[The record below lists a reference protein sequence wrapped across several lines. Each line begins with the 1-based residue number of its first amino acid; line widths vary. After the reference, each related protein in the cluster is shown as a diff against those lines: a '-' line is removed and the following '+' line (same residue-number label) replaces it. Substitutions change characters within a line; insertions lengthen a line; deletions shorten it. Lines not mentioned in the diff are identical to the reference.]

1 MYEPEKVVEQ
11 PSAEQPSGLTA
22 TEDRVREYA
31 LGCFDA
37 RSVSPT
43 AAREYVELHSGLMR
57 GALKSSED
65 WIYQQALRFLAM
77 REEHYHSIISV
88 VDPVTASRDS
98 IRGLIGGSLALAP
111 REAPRTRLRVEDWE
125 TWRWHEEEPPL
136 LGRDRFM
143 GNRRENLVEL
153 EFFPGKPAAAEVV
166 GEPDLLAYIM
176 GYRTKLSRDAG
187 MRECLRVR
195 DLANSLMPL
204 LNMPLHFNDD
214 AFASSST
221 RPSFMRQSDT
231 VRKTKEK
238 KTREDH
244 AYVREKMKEVIERVN
259 DIEVIRNAVF
269 LGFCSTYRF
278 GIALT
283 NTIKTID
290 SIFKD
295 PRVKKHV
302 AHLREKKRKQAL
314 MWTDTTNGLPTPR
327 NARRTTAD
335 LEAVLG
341 LAMWC
346 EQRTYLVW

>member
-22 TEDRVREYA
+22 TEQRVRDYA

-43 AAREYVELHSGLMR
+43 GAREYVELHSGLMR

-65 WIYQQALRFLAM
+65 WIHQQALRFLAM
-77 REEHYHSIISV
+77 REKRYDGIISV
-88 VDPVTASRDS
+88 VDPVRASRDS
-98 IRGLIGGSLALAP
+98 IRGTIRGSLALAP
-111 REAPRTRLRVEDWE
+111 REAPGTRLRIQDWE
-125 TWRWHEEEPPL
+125 EWRWHEEEPPL

-166 GEPDLLAYIM
+166 GEPDLFAFIM

-204 LNMPLHFNDD
+204 LEMPLHFNDD
-214 AFASSST
+214 AFASSSA

-231 VRKTKEK
+231 VRKTREK

-244 AYVREKMKEVIERVN
+244 AYVRDKMKEVIQQVNSIERT
-259 DIEVIRNAVF
+259 RNAVF
-269 LGFCSTYRF
+269 LGFCSTFRF

-283 NTIKTID
+283 NAIKTID

-302 AHLREKKRKQAL
+302 ANLREKKRKQAL
-314 MWTDTTNGLPTPR
+314 LWTDATNGDPMPNRCFNPHSITPLP
-327 NARRTTAD
+327 
-335 LEAVLG
+335 G
-341 LAMWC
+341 MFC
-346 EQRTYLVW
+346 EQRTYVVW